1 MIRIVFTGSE
11 STGKSTLAA
20 AVAQHYGVEVVP
32 EFVRA
37 FAEQRGGVIEF
48 SDHGPIARG
57 QMALEDEYIARATR
71 MAEAPPAPPSARPR
85 RSAFG
90 AEAGLVIQD
99 TDLLSTVVYCQHY
112 FGRCPEWIEE
122 AARARRPD
130 LYLLCGTDA
139 PWIADGVRDRG
150 HMREEMQELFAA
162 AVAASQAA
170 SASISGA
177 PDVRLARA
185 IDIIDQLMNTQS
197 RS

>member
-20 AVAQHYGVEVVP
+20 EVGRHYGVEVVP

-57 QMALEDEYIARATR
+57 QMALEADYIARATQI
-71 MAEAPPAPPSARPR
+71 PW

-90 AEAGLVIQD
+90 AETGLLIQD
-99 TDLLSTVVYCQHY
+99 TDLLSTVVYCKHY

-122 AARARRPD
+122 TARARRPD
-130 LYLLCGTDA
+130 LYVLCGTDV
-139 PWIADGVRDRG
+139 PWVADGVRDRG
-150 HMREEMQELFAA
+150 HMRDEMQELFAA

-170 SASISGA
+170 SANISGSPA
-177 PDVRLARA
+177 VRLARA
-185 IDIIDQLMNTQS
+185 IDIIDQLIDEKS
-197 RS
+197 RP